1 MVLPYQQHPTLP
13 VILDTG
19 ATITIDRTDF
29 GLEFTPSEG
38 DVLQGL
44 AADLQIEGTG
54 TVQWAFHLD
63 DGSELELS
71 VLAYYVPSSCRCLL
85 SPEHFLQHSSTNVP
99 DEHYFVINA
108 KLLTFVTRDD

>member
-1 MVLPYQQHPTLP
+1 MPYQWHTTFA
-13 VILDTG
+13 VILDTCP
-19 ATITIDRTDF
+19 TITIAPDRTDF

-44 AADLQIEGTG
+44 VAGLQIEGTG

-71 VLAYYVPSSCRCLL
+71 LLAYYVL
-85 SPEHFLQHSSTNVP
+85 S
-99 DEHYFVINA
+99 A
-108 KLLTFVTRDD
+108 C